1 MGVMCID
8 FTSFYVDLSLSQV
21 FRTRGTCSTG
31 VSSFAKALKGW
42 QASDDTKLIFC
53 SGAQGPQPQAAQG

>member
-21 FRTRGTCSTG
+21 FQTRGTCSTG
-31 VSSFAKALKGW
+31 VSSFAKARGG
-42 QASDDTKLIFC
+42 KLLMT
-53 SGAQGPQPQAAQG
+53 PN